1 MPHGHLNEIVR
12 ARGLCGAPGRPGTGR
27 RDLHRRELIHQAS
40 AGLASVEFE
49 ARIDTRTRFDIA
61 SMSKQF
67 TATAALL
74 LCRDGRLSLDDD
86 IRTHLPRAP
95 RTPWSATAN
104 STSRARPWDDSG
116 RRGGGRPLALPR
128 PSAAST
134 AMNSPRRAAKIS
146 AARWRISPRAAAPR
160 AR

>member
-1 MPHGHLNEIVR
+1 MDISTKLSELVGFAV
-12 ARGLCGAPGRPGTGR
+12 RPGDPGLAVGIYTDGK
-27 RDLHRRELIHQAS
+27 LIHQAS

-104 STSRARPWDDSG
+104 STIRARPWDDSG
-116 RRGGGRPLALPR
+116 RRGGGRPLALPWPASALLR
-128 PSAAST
+128 VSPSG
-134 AMNSPRRAAKIS
+134 P
-146 AARWRISPRAAAPR
+146 
-160 AR
+160 